1 VRLAVSDLV
10 AYRAGEMAERF
21 ALRGF
26 DAVHLASASRLA
38 ERFTDLRVLTFDDRL
53 EEAARVV
60 SVPVY
65 GEA

>member
-1 VRLAVSDLV
+1 
-10 AYRAGEMAERF
+10 MAERF

-26 DAVHLASASRLA
+26 DAVHLASASRLG
-38 ERFTDLRVLTFDDRL
+38 ERFTDLRLLAFDDWL
-53 EEAARVV
+53 VVAAREA